1 MGSIIPVSNSTKNNQ
16 VVMKT
21 LVLTSKL
28 SGLASALIFSSLLA
42 ASVQAGQ
49 GFQYWQSRGSAAAH
63 PTSIEKST
71 ASDGICAGSELLPIT
86 TMKAAQANG
95 RGALV
100 AVQTGT
106 KRVCHL
112 CPVANVAVTNAWT
125 NGRGPSTTVETS
137 TVGPAHNCASG
148 CASSSAK
155 T

>member
-16 VVMKT
+16 GVMKT
-21 LVLTSKL
+21 LVLTSKF

-49 GFQYWQSRGSAAAH
+49 GIQYWQSRGTALAQPTSSEKSAAAVGLC
-63 PTSIEKST
+63 PS
-71 ASDGICAGSELLPIT
+71 SELLPVT

-95 RGALV
+95 RGALIE
-100 AVQTGT
+100 VQIGT
-106 KRVCHL
+106 KRVCHM
-112 CPVANVAVTNAWT
+112 CPVAAVTVTNAWT